1 MRLRLALILLT
12 AGALS
17 CGAQDT
23 TSLERFY
30 YPLSPAPAAV
40 PKIAVEYDTDPTPQ
54 TKAWGEA
61 AAKVMEQWWPAV
73 CRMLATEQLRAPDSL
88 LLRFQKDQ
96 KIPGYRTAEGLFV
109 STDWV
114 TKNPDD
120 IGMIIHEMTHAIQDY
135 RGVRPNDGW
144 LVEGIADYIRYW
156 RFEPE
161 KPKRT
166 ISREKSSYRDGYN
179 STPSFLA
186 WLLWKYD
193 RRIVHQLDAA
203 LRAGTYKDDLFQKLT
218 GKPVEDLWQEFLGA
232 LPWAG
237 VSVN

>member
-1 MRLRLALILLT
+1 
-12 AGALS
+12 
-17 CGAQDT
+17 
-23 TSLERFY
+23 
-30 YPLSPAPAAV
+30 
-40 PKIAVEYDTDPTPQ
+40 
-54 TKAWGEA
+54 
-61 AAKVMEQWWPAV
+61 
-73 CRMLATEQLRAPDSL
+73 MLATEQFRSPDSL

-96 KIPGYRTAEGLFV
+96 NAPGYRTPEGLYV
-109 STDWV
+109 STDWI
-114 TKNPDD
+114 TKNPED

-135 RGVRPNDGW
+135 RRVGQNDGW